1 MKISDVIKRQEALKN
16 KEVKTS
22 VSETPAAKGTAAPQK
37 NGKKV
42 IKVLRTRET
51 PNPNALQYV
60 LNAVILDHG
69 KKPFS
74 SKSECEGDAMAE
86 ALFNIPGVNNVF
98 VMDNFVTVTKDED
111 IDWNPCSDQVWKAID
126 NHVTL
131 YQAEEKDKPSE
142 VDTTDFLALSQEE
155 KLKAIENV
163 LNRSIRSNLARDG
176 GGVELKG
183 LEGSVVKIHYEGACG
198 SCPTSSTGTLKYI
211 EGLFKQQLHRDLTV
225 VSD

>member
-16 KEVKTS
+16 KDDNVSGKTS
-22 VSETPAAKGTAAPQK
+22 SVTQSTAAPRK
-37 NGKKV
+37 NVKKV

-69 KKPFS
+69 KKPFN
-74 SKSECEGDAMAE
+74 SKSECKGDAMAE
-86 ALFNIPGVNNVF
+86 ALFNIQGVNNVF
-98 VMDNFVTVTKDED
+98 VMDNFVTVTKDEEV
-111 IDWNPCSDQVWKAID
+111 DWNPCRDQVWKAID

-142 VDTTDFLALSQEE
+142 VDTADFLALSHDD

-183 LEGSVVKIHYEGACG
+183 LEGSVVTIHYEGACG